1 MGQKYG
7 LSELIGG
14 RRKVHGEIHQKKVL
28 TMLRLSSPNMSS
40 FEIDQSREQSEGSHH
55 SIVINNRV
63 GQALKSV
70 KNVQKAASSLLCEGV
85 PAHGGDHFEDL
96 ETVKPFGA
104 QEATEV
110 QLLRQPTS
118 SPTQPPRDKKKTQ
131 KSVNQKPKGRR

>member
-7 LSELIGG
+7 LSELIGS

-70 KNVQKAASSLLCEGV
+70 KNVQKAASSSMCEGE
-85 PAHGGDHFEDL
+85 PARGGDHFEDL
-96 ETVKPFGA
+96 EIVKPFGA
-104 QEATEV
+104 
-110 QLLRQPTS
+110 
-118 SPTQPPRDKKKTQ
+118 
-131 KSVNQKPKGRR
+131 